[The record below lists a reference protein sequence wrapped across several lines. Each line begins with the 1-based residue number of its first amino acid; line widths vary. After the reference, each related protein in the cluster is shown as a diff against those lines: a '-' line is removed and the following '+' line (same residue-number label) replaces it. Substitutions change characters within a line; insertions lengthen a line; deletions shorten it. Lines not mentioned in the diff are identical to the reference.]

1 MPMQTSLSERNPG
14 DEGAFSRSVRLM
26 KIAETAARAVRD
38 PLLAAFRSDMT
49 VDYKVDLHDIVTI
62 HDKRAE
68 AAIRTII
75 LEREPNSAIMG
86 EEGGQ
91 IGSGEVQWYVDP
103 IDGTANFARGLA
115 FWCVSIAAVIDGKVV
130 AGVVY
135 DPVAEQMFSA
145 DVQASYLNGER
156 LRSRSVADET
166 RATLI
171 TGYPVS
177 RDFRLDGREAALANF
192 GTLTETFSTLRRPGS
207 AALSIAHVAAG
218 WMDAAAGFGVN
229 AWDVAAAILIL
240 KNAGGAY
247 EPLTLGKVAEGAA
260 EFLCPGYV
268 ATGEGAD
275 YPTLQRVARAIS
287 ASRSAKTSVQH
298 GPTAAETEKAKI

>member
-1 MPMQTSLSERNPG
+1 MQTASSTERKSGN
-14 DEGAFSRSVRLM
+14 EAALSRSMRLM

-38 PLLAAFRSDMT
+38 PLLSAFRSEMA

-68 AAIRTII
+68 TAIRAVI
-75 LEREPNSAIMG
+75 LASEPNSAIMG

-91 IGSGEVQWYVDP
+91 IGSGDVQWYVDP

-115 FWCVSIAAVIDGKVV
+115 FWCVSIAAVIDGEAV

-135 DPVAEQMFSA
+135 DPVADQMFSA
-145 DVQASYLNGER
+145 NLEASYLDGDK

-192 GTLTETFSTLRRPGS
+192 GALVETFSTLRRPGS

-218 WMDAAAGFGVN
+218 WTDAAAGFGVN

-240 KNAGGAY
+240 KNAGGTY
-247 EPLTLGKVAEGAA
+247 EPLTLGKVAEGSAD
-260 EFLCPGYV
+260 FLCPGYI
-268 ATGEGAD
+268 ATGEGAN
-275 YPTLQRVARAIS
+275 YPTLQRVARSIS
-287 ASRSAKTSVQH
+287 AAR
-298 GPTAAETEKAKI
+298 TAKAKAQHSQPARKA